1 MSGGVV
7 NSTGFHALSMDGSA
21 GTTSAAGLSMT
32 AAPTQSKTGAA
43 SGVVT
48 VVSGATSGHGKT
60 GTTSVQTLNGSTV
73 LMNCRISGGA
83 SLDTSANKSQPAVSH
98 VNNGPISESVAVLSA
113 TPSAIIRTSSTS
125 AQHTAISSQQAAKS
139 VPTVTLVRPPM
150 QTPSNASQSGGNAVT
165 VLTTPAVSFSGA
177 SVSLQNKP
185 DCAKTILQTGGHV
198 VASAASTGSTA
209 TMRSPTG
216 LQNVRTSVPSTVAA
230 APSGGVRAIAQ
241 QVLAPRLTQTQ
252 ANTANVQNI
261 QLPPGNH
268 LREVFSYT
276 LD

>member
-1 MSGGVV
+1 
-7 NSTGFHALSMDGSA
+7 
-21 GTTSAAGLSMT
+21 MT
-32 AAPTQSKTGAA
+32 AAQTQSKTGAA

-48 VVSGATSGHGKT
+48 VVSGATPGHAKT

-98 VNNGPISESVAVLSA
+98 VNNGPIAASTESVAVLSA
-113 TPSAIIRTSSTS
+113 APSAIIRTSSTS
-125 AQHTAISSQQAAKS
+125 AQHTAISSQQSAKS

-150 QTPSNASQSGGNAVT
+150 QTPSNTSQSGGNAVT
-165 VLTTPAVSFSGA
+165 VLTPPAVGFSGA
-177 SVSLQNKP
+177 SVSLQNKS
-185 DCAKTILQTGGHV
+185 DSTKTVLQTGGHV

-216 LQNVRTSVPSTVAA
+216 LQNVRTSVPATVAA
-230 APSGGVRAIAQ
+230 APSGGVRAVAQ

-252 ANTANVQNI
+252 PNTANVQNI
-261 QLPPGNH
+261 QLPPGNY
-268 LREVFSYT
+268 LREVFSNT